1 MSAASGRWDDLAAR
15 ILTGTALAGAGG
27 FAVWAGGW
35 WFLGLCLFA
44 GGAMIWELSRM
55 TGFRTGPVAVLL
67 GAAGALVLLMVSL
80 LPQSVTIAALVL
92 VAVTVGFAAR
102 SWRLATGLYA
112 GAILLATAFL
122 FNLREEAGLAWVVWL
137 IGVVV
142 ASDIAGYAAGR
153 AIGGP
158 KFWPR
163 ISPKK
168 TWSGTIAGWIAAAAL
183 GAFMAP
189 LLEAGTALIWLSVAI
204 AFAGQLGDIAESA
217 LKRRAGVKDS
227 SGLLPGHGGVL
238 DRFDALLG
246 AALALMLLQ
255 AAGGLAG

>member
-1 MSAASGRWDDLAAR
+1 MSAASGRWDDLVAR
-15 ILTGTALAGAGG
+15 VLTGIVLAGAGA
-27 FAVWAGGW
+27 FTAWAGGW
-35 WFLGLCLFA
+35 WFLALCLA
-44 GGAMIWELSRM
+44 AAGAMIWELARM
-55 TGFRTGPVAVLL
+55 TGFRTGPVPVLL
-67 GAAGALVLLMVSL
+67 GAAGALVLLMVTL

-102 SWRLATGLYA
+102 VSRLGAGLYA

-163 ISPKK
+163 ISPRK
-168 TWSGTIAGWIAAAAL
+168 TWSGTIAGWIAAAAF

-189 LLEAGTALIWLSVAI
+189 VLGAGAALIWLSVAI

-238 DRFDALLG
+238 DRLDALVG